1 MPAPSEKGGRAAS
14 WLALLAAILVGFA
27 LGGLCIYAYF
37 REFAEKPP
45 ADTEE
50 NHKNADADKKE
61 EENVTALGRIEP
73 MGGVLLLGVA
83 APDRILKMLVEEG
96 QLVKS
101 GEKLVEL
108 ESERLRG
115 LEAESIEIQR
125 QETEKRLTAMRASGA
140 AQIQVEQVRLKQARE
155 LGPLEIE
162 AQKGKIDFLRAQA
175 ANAKR
180 DFERLERLGDTI
192 AEQDKEKQ
200 RLLWRQAEEEL
211 SAAEKQ
217 KKKLLEEQPLNVQM
231 AEARR
236 TAAEA
241 EMERGLST
249 LSLNALNNQAEQA
262 QARRAAA
269 QVIAPSNGTIL
280 RLLAHKGELVQGKPI
295 IQMANLDKMIVVAE
309 VPTTSI
315 PRVHKGDPA
324 TITSPVFDEPLE
336 GAVDS
341 IRQIVG
347 KPKVADPNPL
357 APADY
362 RIMEVKILLKQSKP
376 ADKYIGHE
384 VNVSIRPG
392 KRGNDQP

>member
-14 WLALLAAILVGFA
+14 WRALVAAILLGFA
-27 LGGLCIYAYF
+27 LGGLCAYVYL
-37 REFAEKPP
+37 REFTEKPP
-45 ADTEE
+45 AD
-50 NHKNADADKKE
+50 NGQNYQNAEPGKEDKD
-61 EENVTALGRIEP
+61 NVSALGRIEP
-73 MGGVLLLGVA
+73 MDGVLLLGVA
-83 APDRILKMLVEEG
+83 APDRILKTLVKEG
-96 QLVKS
+96 QDVKS
-101 GEKLVEL
+101 GKKLVEL
-108 ESERLRG
+108 ESEKLRD
-115 LEAESIEIQR
+115 LEAKSITIQR
-125 QETEKRLTAMRASGA
+125 QEAEERLTAMRASGE
-140 AQIQVEQVRLKQARE
+140 AQIQVEEVRLKQAKE

-162 AQKGKIDFLRAQA
+162 AQKGKIEFLRAQA

-200 RLLWRQAEEEL
+200 RLLWQQAEEEL

-249 LSLNALNNQAEQA
+249 LSLNSLNNQAEQA
-262 QARRAAA
+262 KARREAA
-269 QVIAPSNGTIL
+269 QVIAPSDGTIL
-280 RLLAHKGELVQGKPI
+280 RLLAHEGELVQGKPI
-295 IQMANLDKMIVVAE
+295 LQMANLDKMIVVAE
-309 VPTTSI
+309 VPTSSI
-315 PRVHKGDPA
+315 PRVQKGDPA
-324 TITSPVFDEPLE
+324 TITSTVFDKLKVKLE
-336 GAVDS
+336 GEVYF

-347 KPKVADPNPL
+347 KPQVTDPNPL

-376 ADKYIGHE
+376 ANEYIGHE
-384 VNVSIRPG
+384 VKVSI
-392 KRGNDQP
+392 QPKH